1 MNLTWKIAKWE
12 FARNFTNKQFLIG
25 LLLTPILMVLF
36 AGVPQLIAKLD
47 KPQQEVF
54 YVIDEIAEFGQLE
67 EAATDTNLE
76 FVLYQGKQT
85 ELDELI
91 LKEEATGYFVLNK
104 AFLQTGQVQ
113 VHTAE
118 KRVIYN
124 ELQGSLSNLLQG
136 LRVQEIGIEPEQV
149 AYLNSPALLL
159 PVQIGGESNGDQT
172 YRIGVSIALAGIV
185 LFLIFSSGAMLM
197 QSALQ
202 EKQDRMAEIILSS
215 VSSDNL
221 MQGKIIGHFL
231 LGIFQLVL
239 WLSIGLPAAWYFL
252 DIPIF
257 EIISLSQLPI
267 LTFFALTGYLLYAAL
282 FVGIGATMT
291 DMQSASNTQGM
302 VFMLPMLGVIFI
314 GPVISNPNG
323 VAAQIGTLFPL
334 TSPTVTI
341 LRLGLAEVPT
351 WELALAGL
359 ILIVTTLLVIKAAAK
374 LFRVGMLMYGK
385 TASVAEMWKWM
396 RY

>member
-1 MNLTWKIAKWE
+1 MKLTWKIAKWE
-12 FARNFTNKQFLIG
+12 FTRNFTNKQFLIG
-25 LLLTPILMVLF
+25 LLLTPIIMLLF
-36 AGVPQLIAKLD
+36 AGVPQLISKLD

-54 YVIDEIAEFGQLE
+54 YVIDEISEFGQLV
-67 EAATDTNLE
+67 EAATDTNLK
-76 FVLYQGKQT
+76 FVPYQGEQA
-85 ELDELI
+85 ELDELV
-91 LKEEATGYFVLNK
+91 LEEEATGYFILNQ
-104 AFLQTGQVQ
+104 AFLKTGQVQ

-118 KRVIYN
+118 KKVVFK
-124 ELQGSLSNLLQG
+124 ELQGLLSNLLQG
-136 LRVQEIGIEPEQV
+136 LRVQEIGIKQEQV
-149 AYLNSPALLL
+149 AYLTSPALLSS
-159 PVQIGGESNGDQT
+159 VQIGGESNGDQSN
-172 YRIGVSIALAGIV
+172 RIGVSIALAGIV
-185 LFLIFSSGAMLM
+185 LFLIFTSGAMLL

-231 LGIFQLVL
+231 LGISQLVL

-257 EIISLSQLPI
+257 EMISLGQLPI
-267 LTFFALTGYLLYAAL
+267 LIFFALTGYLLFAAL
-282 FVGIGATMT
+282 FVGIGSTMT

-302 VFMLPMLGVIFI
+302 VFMLPMLGFIFV

-323 VAAQIGTLFPL
+323 LAAQIGTFFPL
-334 TSPTVTI
+334 TSPTITI

-351 WELALAGL
+351 WELVVAAITLL
-359 ILIVTTLLVIKAAAK
+359 VTTLLVIKAAAK

-385 TASVAEMWKWM
+385 SASAAEMWKWM

>member
-1 MNLTWKIAKWE
+1 MKLTWKIAKWE
-12 FARNFTNKQFLIG
+12 FTRNFTNKQFLIG
-25 LLLTPILMVLF
+25 LLLTPILMLLF
-36 AGVPQLIAKLD
+36 AGVPQLITKLD

-54 YVIDEIAEFGQLE
+54 YVIDEISEFGQLVKD
-67 EAATDTNLE
+67 ATDTNLE
-76 FVLYQGKQT
+76 FVLYQGEQA
-85 ELDELI
+85 ELDELV
-91 LKEEATGYFVLNK
+91 LEKDATGYFVLNQ
-104 AFLQTGQVQ
+104 AFLKTGQVQ
-113 VHTAE
+113 VHSAE
-118 KRVIYN
+118 KRVMFN

-136 LRVQEIGIEPEQV
+136 LRVQEIGIEQEQV
-149 AYLNSPALLL
+149 AYLTSPALLSS
-159 PVQIGGESNGDQT
+159 VQIGGESNGDQSN
-172 YRIGVSIALAGIV
+172 RIGVSIALAGIV
-185 LFLIFSSGAMLM
+185 LFLIFSSGAMLL

-252 DIPIF
+252 DMPIF
-257 EIISLSQLPI
+257 EMISLGQLPI
-267 LTFFALTGYLLYAAL
+267 LIFFALMGYLLFAAL
-282 FVGIGATMT
+282 FVGIGSTMT
-291 DMQSASNTQGM
+291 DMQSAGNTQGM
-302 VFMLPMLGVIFI
+302 VFMLPMLGFIFV

-323 VAAQIGTLFPL
+323 LAAQIGTFFPL
-334 TSPTVTI
+334 TSPTITI

-351 WELALAGL
+351 WELVVAAI
-359 ILIVTTLLVIKAAAK
+359 ILLVTTLLVIKAAAK

>member
-12 FARNFTNKQFLIG
+12 LRRNLTNKQFLIG
-25 LLLTPILMVLF
+25 LLFTPMLMVLF
-36 AGVPQLIAKLD
+36 IGVPQFIAKLD

-67 EAATDTNLE
+67 EAATDSNLE
-76 FVLYQGKQT
+76 FVLYQGEQAQ
-85 ELDELI
+85 LDELV
-91 LKEEATGYFVLNK
+91 LEEEATGYFILDQ
-104 AFLQTGQVQ
+104 AFLLTGQVQ
-113 VHTAE
+113 VHSAE
-118 KRVIYN
+118 KRFMFN
-124 ELQGSLSNLLQG
+124 ELQGVLSNLLQG
-136 LRVQEIGIEPEQV
+136 LRVQEIGIEQEQV
-149 AYLNSPALLL
+149 AYLTSPAFLLS
-159 PVQIGGESNGDQT
+159 VQIGGESNGDQSN
-172 YRIGVSIALAGIV
+172 RIGVSIALAGIV
-185 LFLIFSSGAMLM
+185 LFLIFTSGAMLL

-231 LGIFQLVL
+231 LGVFQLVL

-257 EIISLSQLPI
+257 EMISLGQLPI
-267 LTFFALTGYLLYAAL
+267 LIFFALTGYLLFAAL

-302 VFMLPMLGVIFI
+302 VFMLPMLGFIFV
-314 GPVISNPNG
+314 GPVLSNPNG
-323 VAAQIGTLFPL
+323 LAAQIGTLLPL
-334 TSPTVTI
+334 TSPTITI
-341 LRLGLAEVPT
+341 LRIGLTEVPT
-351 WELALAGL
+351 WELVVAGL
-359 ILIVTTLLVIKAAAK
+359 ILVLTTLLVIKAAAK

>member
-12 FARNFTNKQFLIG
+12 LRRNFTNKQFLIG

-36 AGVPQLIAKLD
+36 AGVPQLILKLD
-47 KPQQEVF
+47 KPQQEIF

-67 EAATDTNLE
+67 EATTDTNIE
-76 FVLYQGKQT
+76 FVLYQGEEA
-85 ELDELI
+85 ELDEIVLE
-91 LKEEATGYFVLNK
+91 KEATGYFVLNQ
-104 AFLQTGQVQ
+104 AFQQTGQVQ
-113 VHTAE
+113 VHSAE
-118 KRVIYN
+118 KRVTFN
-124 ELQGSLSNLLQG
+124 ELQGLLSNVLQG
-136 LRVQEIGIEPEQV
+136 LMVQEIGIEQEQV
-149 AYLNSPALLL
+149 AYLISPAILSS
-159 PVQIGGESNGDQT
+159 VQIGGESNTDQSS
-172 YRIGVSIALAGIV
+172 RIGVSIALAGIV
-185 LFLIFSSGAMLM
+185 LFLIFTSGAMLL

-239 WLSIGLPAAWYFL
+239 WLSIGLPVAWYFL
-252 DIPIF
+252 HIPIF
-257 EIISLSQLPI
+257 EMISLGQLPI
-267 LTFFALTGYLLYAAL
+267 LLFFALTGYLLFAAL

-302 VFMLPMLGVIFI
+302 VFMLPMLGFIFV

-323 VAAQIGTLFPL
+323 LGAQIGTFFPL
-334 TSPTVTI
+334 TSPTITI

-351 WELALAGL
+351 WELVVAGL
-359 ILIVTTLLVIKAAAK
+359 ILLVTTLLVIKASAK

-385 TASVAEMWKWM
+385 SASVAEMWKWM

>member
-12 FARNFTNKQFLIG
+12 LRRNLTNKQFLIG
-25 LLLTPILMVLF
+25 LLLTPMLMVLF
-36 AGVPQLIAKLD
+36 IGVPQFIAKLD

-67 EAATDTNLE
+67 EAATDSNLE
-76 FVLYQGKQT
+76 FVLYQGEQAQ
-85 ELDELI
+85 LDELV
-91 LKEEATGYFVLNK
+91 LEEEATGYFILDQ
-104 AFLQTGQVQ
+104 AFLLTGQVQ
-113 VHTAE
+113 VHSAE
-118 KRVIYN
+118 KRFMFN
-124 ELQGSLSNLLQG
+124 ELQGVLSNLLQG
-136 LRVQEIGIEPEQV
+136 LRVQEIGIEQEQV
-149 AYLNSPALLL
+149 AYLTSPAFLLS
-159 PVQIGGESNGDQT
+159 VQIGGESNGDQSN
-172 YRIGVSIALAGIV
+172 RIGVSIALAGIV
-185 LFLIFSSGAMLM
+185 LFLIFTSGAMLL

-231 LGIFQLVL
+231 LGVFQLVL

-257 EIISLSQLPI
+257 EMISLGQLPI
-267 LTFFALTGYLLYAAL
+267 LIFFALTGYLLFAAL

-302 VFMLPMLGVIFI
+302 VFMLPMLGFIFV
-314 GPVISNPNG
+314 GPVLSNPNG
-323 VAAQIGTLFPL
+323 LAAQIGTLLPL
-334 TSPTVTI
+334 TSPTITI
-341 LRLGLAEVPT
+341 LRIGLTEVPT
-351 WELALAGL
+351 WELVVAGL
-359 ILIVTTLLVIKAAAK
+359 ILVLTTLLVIKAAAK

>member
-1 MNLTWKIAKWE
+1 MKLTWKIAKWE
-12 FARNFTNKQFLIG
+12 LRRNFTNKQFLIG

-36 AGVPQLIAKLD
+36 AGVPQLIAKFD

-67 EAATDTNLE
+67 EVATDTNLE
-76 FVLYQGKQT
+76 FVLYQGKQAA
-85 ELDELI
+85 LDELV
-91 LKEEATGYFVLNK
+91 LEEEATGYFVLNQG
-104 AFLQTGQVQ
+104 FLQTGQVQ
-113 VHTAE
+113 VHSAE
-118 KRVIYN
+118 KRVMFN
-124 ELQGSLSNLLQG
+124 ELRGLLSKLLQG
-136 LRVQEIGIEPEQV
+136 LRVQEIGIEQEQV
-149 AYLNSPALLL
+149 AYLTAPAFLSS
-159 PVQIGGESNGDQT
+159 VQIGGESNGDQSN
-172 YRIGVSIALAGIV
+172 RIGVSIALAGIV
-185 LFLIFSSGAMLM
+185 LFLIFTSGAMLL

-231 LGIFQLVL
+231 LGIFQLAL
-239 WLSIGLPAAWYFL
+239 WLSIGLPAAWYFF
-252 DIPIF
+252 DIAIF
-257 EIISLSQLPI
+257 EMIALSQLPTLI
-267 LTFFALTGYLLYAAL
+267 FFALTGYLLFAAL

-302 VFMLPMLGVIFI
+302 VFMLPMLGFIFV

-323 VAAQIGTLFPL
+323 LAAQIGTFFPL
-334 TSPTVTI
+334 TSPTITI
-341 LRLGLAEVPT
+341 LRLGLAEVPS
-351 WELALAGL
+351 WELVVAGL
-359 ILIVTTLLVIKAAAK
+359 ILLATTLLVIKAAAK

-385 TASVAEMWKWM
+385 PASVAEMWKWM

>member
-1 MNLTWKIAKWE
+1 MKLTWKIAKWE
-12 FARNFTNKQFLIG
+12 FTRNFTNKQFLIG

-36 AGVPQLIAKLD
+36 AGVPQLISKID

-54 YVIDEIAEFGQLE
+54 YVIDEIAEFGQLK

-76 FVLYQGKQT
+76 FVLYQGEQA
-85 ELDELI
+85 ELDELV
-91 LKEEATGYFVLNK
+91 LEEEATGYFVLSQ
-104 AFLQTGQVQ
+104 AFLKTGQVQ
-113 VHTAE
+113 VHNAE
-118 KRVIYN
+118 KRVMFN
-124 ELQGSLSNLLQG
+124 ELQGLLSNFLQG
-136 LRVQEIGIEPEQV
+136 VRVREIGIEPEQV
-149 AYLNSPALLL
+149 AYLTSPALLL
-159 PVQIGGESNGDQT
+159 PVQIGGESSGDQT

-215 VSSDNL
+215 VSSENL

-239 WLSIGLPAAWYFL
+239 WLSIGLPAAWHFL

-257 EIISLSQLPI
+257 EMIALSQLPI
-267 LTFFALTGYLLYAAL
+267 LIFFALTGYLLYAAL

-302 VFMLPMLGVIFI
+302 VFMLPMLGIVFV

-323 VAAQIGTLFPL
+323 VAAQIGTFFPL
-334 TSPTVTI
+334 TSPTITI

-351 WELALAGL
+351 WELAVAGL
-359 ILIVTTLLVIKAAAK
+359 ILVVTTVLVIKAAAK

>member
-1 MNLTWKIAKWE
+1 MKLTWKIAKWE
-12 FARNFTNKQFLIG
+12 FTRNFTNKQFLIG
-25 LLLTPILMVLF
+25 LLLTPIIMLLF
-36 AGVPQLIAKLD
+36 AGVPQLISKLD

-54 YVIDEIAEFGQLE
+54 YVIDEISEFGQLV
-67 EAATDTNLE
+67 EAATDTNLK
-76 FVLYQGKQT
+76 FVQYQGELA
-85 ELDELI
+85 ELDELV
-91 LKEEATGYFVLNK
+91 LEEEATGYFILNQ
-104 AFLQTGQVQ
+104 AFLKTGQVQ

-118 KRVIYN
+118 KKVMFK
-124 ELQGSLSNLLQG
+124 ELQGLLSNLLQG
-136 LRVQEIGIEPEQV
+136 LRVQEIGIKQEQV
-149 AYLNSPALLL
+149 AYLTSPALLSS
-159 PVQIGGESNGDQT
+159 VHIGGESNGDQSN
-172 YRIGVSIALAGIV
+172 RIGVSIALAGIV
-185 LFLIFSSGAMLM
+185 LFLIFTSGAMLL

-231 LGIFQLVL
+231 LGISQLVL
-239 WLSIGLPAAWYFL
+239 WLSIGLPAAWYFM
-252 DIPIF
+252 DIPVWAM
-257 EIISLSQLPI
+257 ISLGQLPI
-267 LTFFALTGYLLYAAL
+267 LIFFALTGYLLFAAL
-282 FVGIGATMT
+282 FVGIGSTMT

-302 VFMLPMLGVIFI
+302 VFMLPMLGFIFV

-323 VAAQIGTLFPL
+323 LAAQIGTFFPL
-334 TSPTVTI
+334 TSPTITI

-351 WELALAGL
+351 WELVVAAI
-359 ILIVTTLLVIKAAAK
+359 ILLFTTLLVIKAAAK

>member
-1 MNLTWKIAKWE
+1 MKLTWKIAKWE
-12 FARNFTNKQFLIG
+12 FMRNLTNKQFLIG
-25 LLLTPILMVLF
+25 LLLTPIIMVIF
-36 AGVPQLIAKLD
+36 AGVPELISKLD
-47 KPQQEVF
+47 KPEQEVF
-54 YVIDEIAEFGQLE
+54 YVKDEIAEFGRLE
-67 EAATDTNLE
+67 QAAADTNLD
-76 FVLYQGKQT
+76 FVLYQGQQAD
-85 ELDELI
+85 LDKLVVA
-91 LKEEATGYFVLNK
+91 EEATGYFVLNE
-104 AFLQTGQVQ
+104 AFLQTGQVE
-113 VHTAE
+113 VFSTE
-118 KRVIYN
+118 KRVMFSS
-124 ELQGSLSNLLQG
+124 LQGLLSNMLQE
-136 LRVQEIGIEPEQV
+136 LRVQEIGIEREQV
-149 AYLNSPALLL
+149 LYITSPAILLST
-159 PVQIGGESNGDQT
+159 QIGGESNGEQGAQ
-172 YRIGVSIALAGIV
+172 IGVSVALAG
-185 LFLIFSSGAMLM
+185 LLFFLIFSSGAMLM

-257 EIISLSQLPI
+257 DMISLAQVPLLLF
-267 LTFFALTGYLLYAAL
+267 LTLTGYLLFAAL

-302 VFMLPMLGVIFI
+302 VFMLPMLAVVFV

-323 VAAQIGTLFPL
+323 LAAQIGTFFPL

-341 LRLGLAEVPT
+341 LRIGLAEVPT
-351 WELALAGL
+351 WELITAGA
-359 ILIVTTLLVIKAAAK
+359 ILVVTTILVIKAAAK

-385 TASVAEMWKWM
+385 TATFGEMWKWL

>member
-12 FARNFTNKQFLIG
+12 LRRNFTNKQFLIG

-36 AGVPQLIAKLD
+36 AGVPQLILKLD
-47 KPQQEVF
+47 KPQQEIF

-67 EAATDTNLE
+67 EATTDTNIE
-76 FVLYQGKQT
+76 FVLYQGEEA
-85 ELDELI
+85 ELDEIVLE
-91 LKEEATGYFVLNK
+91 KEATGYFVLNQ
-104 AFLQTGQVQ
+104 AFQQTGQVQ
-113 VHTAE
+113 VHSAE
-118 KRVIYN
+118 KRVTFN
-124 ELQGSLSNLLQG
+124 ELQGLLSNVLQG
-136 LRVQEIGIEPEQV
+136 LRVQEIGIEQEQV
-149 AYLNSPALLL
+149 AYLISPAILSS
-159 PVQIGGESNGDQT
+159 VQIGGESNTDQSS
-172 YRIGVSIALAGIV
+172 RIGVSIALAGIV
-185 LFLIFSSGAMLM
+185 LFLIFTSGAMLL

-239 WLSIGLPAAWYFL
+239 WLSIGLPVAWYFL
-252 DIPIF
+252 HIPIF
-257 EIISLSQLPI
+257 EMISLGQLPI
-267 LTFFALTGYLLYAAL
+267 LLFFALTGYLLFAAL

-302 VFMLPMLGVIFI
+302 VFMLPMLGFIFV

-323 VAAQIGTLFPL
+323 LGAQIGTFFPL
-334 TSPTVTI
+334 TSPTITI

-351 WELALAGL
+351 WELVVAGL
-359 ILIVTTLLVIKAAAK
+359 ILLVTTLLVIKASAK

-385 TASVAEMWKWM
+385 SASVAEMWKWM

>member
-1 MNLTWKIAKWE
+1 MKLTWKIAKWE
-12 FARNFTNKQFLIG
+12 FTRNFTNKQFLIG
-25 LLLTPILMVLF
+25 LLLTPILMLLF
-36 AGVPQLIAKLD
+36 AGVPQLITKLD

-54 YVIDEIAEFGQLE
+54 YVIDEISEFGQLVKD
-67 EAATDTNLE
+67 ATDTNLE
-76 FVLYQGKQT
+76 FVLYQGEQA
-85 ELDELI
+85 ELDELV
-91 LKEEATGYFVLNK
+91 LEEEAKGYFVLNQ
-104 AFLQTGQVQ
+104 AFLKTGQVQ
-113 VHTAE
+113 VHSAE
-118 KRVIYN
+118 KRVMFN
-124 ELQGSLSNLLQG
+124 ELQGLLSNLLQG
-136 LRVQEIGIEPEQV
+136 LRVQEIGIEQEQV
-149 AYLNSPALLL
+149 AYLTSPALLSS
-159 PVQIGGESNGDQT
+159 VQIGGESNGDQSN
-172 YRIGVSIALAGIV
+172 RIGVSIALAGIV
-185 LFLIFSSGAMLM
+185 LFLIFTSGAMLL

-252 DIPIF
+252 DMPIF
-257 EIISLSQLPI
+257 EMISLGQLPI
-267 LTFFALTGYLLYAAL
+267 LIFFALTGYLLFAAL
-282 FVGIGATMT
+282 FVGIGSTMT
-291 DMQSASNTQGM
+291 DMQSAGNTQGM
-302 VFMLPMLGVIFI
+302 VFMLPMLGFIFV

-323 VAAQIGTLFPL
+323 LAAQIGTFFPL
-334 TSPTVTI
+334 TSPTITI

-351 WELALAGL
+351 WELVVAAI
-359 ILIVTTLLVIKAAAK
+359 ILLVTTLLVIKAAAK